1 MRVLQWYT
9 QTYTYKQYEDTNA
22 DGEATFVQEA
32 GSDKLFE
39 AKCRVEYDNY
49 VKTGWHQDQEQP
61 NSKISTQVL
70 HSKRDYICLPGD
82 DPDDPDSFKRVRD
95 VRRVVNKAGRLVHYV
110 VMV

>member
-1 MRVLQWYT
+1 MRVLQWYNS
-9 QTYTYKQYEDTNA
+9 TYTYKKWVSTNE
-22 DGEATFVQEA
+22 DGEAVFEQEA
-32 GSDKLFE
+32 GQDKLFT

-49 VKTGWHQDQEQP
+49 VKTGWHRDDEQP

-82 DPDDPDSFKRVRD
+82 DPDDADSFRRVRD
-95 VRRVVNKAGRLVHYV
+95 VRRVDNKAGRLVHYV